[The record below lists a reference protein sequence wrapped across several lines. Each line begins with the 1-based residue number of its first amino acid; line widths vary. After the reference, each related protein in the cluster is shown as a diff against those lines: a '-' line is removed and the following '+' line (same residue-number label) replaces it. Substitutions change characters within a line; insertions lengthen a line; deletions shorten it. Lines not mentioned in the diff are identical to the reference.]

1 VIRLF
6 SSIAV
11 VLALQPFFEFF
22 RGTPHQLAAI
32 KELED
37 SMPPELLQEDAS
49 WFEAW
54 KQSGITQRLAVP
66 YFHQLDHG
74 PRGYRMCFTT
84 SAAMVAAFYGFVNT
98 QQEYSKV
105 RDEFGDT
112 IYVSSHLKALR
123 KLGLEA
129 EFRNNADDALLEA
142 EIASGRPVLVG
153 WLHRGDI
160 RRREPPSCDERG
172 CGHWS
177 VIVGFDQ
184 EFWYMHDPMGQVDM
198 ELGGHFTKYGGKNVK
213 IPRASFRQ
221 RWQIEGKN
229 SGWVVTVKDV

>member
-1 VIRLF
+1 MSV
-6 SSIAV
+6 AAMA
-11 VLALQPFFEFF
+11 LALQPFFEFF

-37 SMPPELLQEDAS
+37 SMPANLLQEDSA

-74 PRGYRMCFTT
+74 PQGYRMCFTT
-84 SAAMVAAFYGFVNT
+84 SAAMVAAFFGVVNT
-98 QQEYSKV
+98 QQEYSQV
-105 RDEFGDT
+105 REQYGDT
-112 IYVSSHLKALR
+112 IYAKPHVEALQ
-123 KLGLEA
+123 KLGLKA
-129 EFRNNADDALLEA
+129 EFRNNADDALVEA

-153 WLHRGDI
+153 WLHRGDLS
-160 RRREPPSCDERG
+160 RGESPSCDERG

-184 EFWYMHDPMGQVDM
+184 EFWYIHDPMGQVDL
-198 ELGGHFTKYGGKNVK
+198 ERGGHFSKYGGKSVK
-213 IPRASFRQ
+213 IPRASFKQ
-221 RWQIEGKN
+221 RWQVDGEKT
-229 SGWVVTVKDV
+229 GWVVLVSDE